1 MRIYISGKMKG
12 KEYHTIFNDAA
23 EFISKRGHIVVNPSM
38 MPKGLDDNR
47 YMPICLSMIDG
58 CDAVVMI
65 GDDWKDSQG
74 ALLELQYAKYQRKMV
89 YLDIEEIPKTK
100 EVMNYGEYN

>member
-12 KEYHTIFNDAA
+12 KEYHTFFNQA
-23 EFISKRGHIVVNPSM
+23 EQFIKDRGHIVVNPSM

-89 YLDIEEIPKTK
+89 YLDIEEIPKAK
-100 EVMNYGEYN
+100 EVMNYGE